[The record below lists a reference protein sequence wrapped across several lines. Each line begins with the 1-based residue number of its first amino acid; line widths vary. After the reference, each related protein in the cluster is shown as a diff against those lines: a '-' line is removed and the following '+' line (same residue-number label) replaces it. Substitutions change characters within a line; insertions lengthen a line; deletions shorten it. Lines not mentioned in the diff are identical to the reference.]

1 MRRWLIAAICLVAGA
16 AAQAEPPNLLGRAL
30 ADAPR
35 SPRLPNFRIVQQSPL
50 GPAPMRHSGLI
61 IDHQVMP
68 NGSVGLG
75 LLTVTKRRSP
85 IDWRSDSKAP
95 KSRKLGVGFKLRF

>member
-1 MRRWLIAAICLVAGA
+1 
-16 AAQAEPPNLLGRAL
+16 
-30 ADAPR
+30 
-35 SPRLPNFRIVQQSPL
+35 
-50 GPAPMRHSGLI
+50 MRHSGLI

>member
-1 MRRWLIAAICLVAGA
+1 MRRWLIAAICLLAGA
-16 AAQAEPPNLLGRAL
+16 AAQAEPTTLARAL

-35 SPRLPNFRIVQQSPL
+35 TPRLPNFRIVRQSPL
-50 GPAPMRHSGLI
+50 EPAPIRHSGMI

-75 LLTVTKRRSP
+75 LFTVTKRRSP
-85 IDWRSDSKAP
+85 VDWRSDSKAP
-95 KSRKLGVGFKLRF
+95 KSRKLGVGFRLRF